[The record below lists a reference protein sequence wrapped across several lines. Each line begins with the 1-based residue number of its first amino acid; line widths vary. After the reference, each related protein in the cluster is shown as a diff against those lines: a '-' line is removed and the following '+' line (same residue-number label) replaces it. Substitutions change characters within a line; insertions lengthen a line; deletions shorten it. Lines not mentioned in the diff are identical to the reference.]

1 MIKLIPLLEQEQEKE
16 KPSHFGG
23 GKNITV
29 KGYETQ
35 HFDICQSAVVLFEKL
50 DKVTNDLADG
60 YIKKAAKNLDHLFEM
75 EKQVVNREELDHDPI
90 EHSVELCNIASFQ
103 LGVVGGIIGDNFERD
118 TNFIKMHVMVIF
130 NRKDDIKI
138 KDKVE
143 EKLNIF
149 LEKNVPTN
157 PSKWSYY

>member
-1 MIKLIPLLEQEQEKE
+1 MIKLIPLLEQEKEKE

-29 KGYETQ
+29 KVYETQ

-75 EKQVVNREELDHDPI
+75 EKDVVAGKSLDHDPL
-90 EHSVELCNIASFQ
+90 EHSIEIVNIVSFQ
-103 LGVVGGIIGDNFERD
+103 LGRVAEIINEDFERD
-118 TNFIKMHVMVIF
+118 TNFLKLHLLEIIK
-130 NRKDDIKI
+130 R
-138 KDKVE
+138 
-143 EKLNIF
+143 
-149 LEKNVPTN
+149 
-157 PSKWSYY
+157 SK